1 MSVGWLS
8 GEVQVLVGFRFLYSN
23 SETNEKIIVKK
34 KTSEKAPKKVYLK
47 RTAKNKLIPKEKA

>member
-1 MSVGWLS
+1 M
-8 GEVQVLVGFRFLYSN
+8 LVGFRFLYSN

-34 KTSEKAPKKVYLK
+34 QTSEKAPKKVYLK